1 MNHAEA
7 PFSSAVRAARAEN
20 EKACTTLQDFE
31 DLLDFARVIRGLVPT
46 SIVSKPEQAEITLWV
61 PDETG
66 GSWVAYLTGEGFRFD
81 AACSYRSAC
90 GNTAIEA
97 IRPANQLINRPAHRA
112 TLILARRPK

>member
-7 PFSSAVRAARAEN
+7 PFSAAVRAASAAN
-20 EKACTTLQDFE
+20 EQACATLQDFE

-81 AACSYRSAC
+81 GGCSYRSPC
-90 GNTAIEA
+90 GNTAIESV
-97 IRPANQLINRPAHRA
+97 RPANALINRPAHRA
-112 TLILARRPK
+112 TLILARRPQ

>member
-7 PFSSAVRAARAEN
+7 PFSAAVRAASAAN
-20 EKACTTLQDFE
+20 EQACATLQDFE
-31 DLLDFARVIRGLVPT
+31 DLLDFARAIRGLVPT

-81 AACSYRSAC
+81 AACSYRSPC
-90 GNTAIEA
+90 GNTAIESV
-97 IRPANQLINRPAHRA
+97 RPANALINRPAHRA
-112 TLILARRPK
+112 TLILARRPL